1 MMRVNHS
8 NEVGPVDSTLL
19 VDSLAS
25 SSNEIRL
32 FACEQ
37 RLSMES
43 VGMLGF
49 VNPQSWWLG
58 SVRLPLRRRGSRNES
73 GYLVFPHRTLGGWT
87 GSSLRALP
95 ALGCGASYSITSVGT
110 PK

>member
-8 NEVGPVDSTLL
+8 SEVGSVDRTLL

-37 RLSMES
+37 RDFQWKVWGCCVLYILS
-43 VGMLGF
+43 
-49 VNPQSWWLG
+49 
-58 SVRLPLRRRGSRNES
+58 RGD
-73 GYLVFPHRTLGGWT
+73 V
-87 GSSLRALP
+87 SL
-95 ALGCGASYSITSVGT
+95 
-110 PK
+110 